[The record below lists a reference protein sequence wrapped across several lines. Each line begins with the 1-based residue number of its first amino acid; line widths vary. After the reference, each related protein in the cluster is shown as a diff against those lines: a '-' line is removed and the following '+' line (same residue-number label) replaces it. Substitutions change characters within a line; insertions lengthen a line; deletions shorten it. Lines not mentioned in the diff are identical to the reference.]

1 MIHADD
7 FNWKMESHMALRNQY
22 HAQYSDKER
31 GVTKETI
38 TNRTCGGYG
47 IGKSKSYYFIN
58 DDPRD
63 FFSSEDLADAY
74 NEKFKFSEEN
84 PEHEVK
90 YIKVVVKKG
99 ATKRLPAKGSS

>member
-7 FNWKMESHMALRNQY
+7 FNWKMERHMALRNQY

-58 DDPRD
+58 DDPRE
-63 FFSSEDLADAY
+63 FLSAEDLADAY

-84 PEHEVK
+84 PEQEVK

-99 ATKRLPAKGSS
+99 VTKRLPEKGSS

>member
-7 FNWKMESHMALRNQY
+7 FNWEMVSHMALQNQY

-38 TNRTCGGYG
+38 TNRTNGGYG
-47 IGKSKSYYFIN
+47 IGKSKSYYFIDN
-58 DDPRD
+58 DPRE
-63 FFSSEDLADAY
+63 FLSVEELADAY

-84 PEHEVK
+84 PEHEVVF
-90 YIKVVVKKG
+90 IKVIR
-99 ATKRLPAKGSS
+99 KRKND